1 MSSVLKLG
9 AVFCVNFDGRPL
21 EPAFHTPE
29 GQPKIQTTCEI
40 AFPEQ
45 LTDMDN

>member
-1 MSSVLKLG
+1 MTYILKLE
-9 AVFCVNFDGRPL
+9 AVFSVNFDGRPL

-29 GQPKIQTTCEI
+29 GQPKIQTKYRT

-45 LTDMDN
+45 LTETDN